1 MENNEK
7 LISQLNNLVEIN
19 NDRVQGYER
28 AAKETKESDLQS
40 LFQEL
45 AGHSREHRSALGNE
59 VTKLGG
65 TPTESTR
72 NSGKIFRAW
81 MDVKAALT
89 GKDRKAIIS
98 ACEFGEDA
106 ALESYDAVL
115 KSYDV
120 LPENIREMIIKQKQ
134 ELTQDHDRIKA
145 LRDSVKSK

>member
-1 MENNEK
+1 MEHNQDK
-7 LISQLNNLVEIN
+7 LMSQLNNLIEIN

-28 AAKETKESDLQS
+28 AAKETKENDLQS
-40 LFQEL
+40 LFTEMANHSSSHRMAL
-45 AGHSREHRSALGNE
+45 ANE

-89 GKDRKAIIS
+89 GKDRRAIIS

-106 ALESYDAVL
+106 ALETYDAVL
-115 KSYDV
+115 KSYDM
-120 LPENIREMIIKQKQ
+120 LPEPIREMIIKQKQ

-145 LRDSVKSK
+145 LRDAVKS